1 MGSGKML
8 ELKSELNLRP
18 GLEDQIAGQVGRV
31 LSAHQQMVRFC
42 SSYCEDGGYSS
53 SMRNDYR
60 NFAINFNM
68 RVMSE

>member
-1 MGSGKML
+1 MGCGKV
-8 ELKSELNLRP
+8 
-18 GLEDQIAGQVGRV
+18 LEDQIAGQARRV
-31 LSAHQQMVRFC
+31 LLLISGWSADAAPTAQTAATRLF
-42 SSYCEDGGYSS
+42 GYSS